1 MRGVKDNILHWAQH
15 CLKAYLGRR
24 VDVFVT
30 KQVAI
35 SGHNKTND

>member
-1 MRGVKDNILHWAQH
+1 VRGVKDNILRKAHH
-15 CLKAYLGRR
+15 YLKAYLGRL